1 MQIIA
6 NNISKS
12 YNGFEFI
19 IKNFSYCF
27 NHSNCYCITGNNGS
41 GKSTILRL
49 LAGLSQPTSGTI
61 HYKECRKNSLGY
73 VAPAM
78 NLYEDL
84 TVKELCEFQFSSET
98 VTSFSREM
106 IEKYELD
113 TLMNKPIRSLSSGQ
127 KQRVKLF
134 VASSNQPDILLLDE
148 PSTNLDTR
156 GFSIIENIIDDYKK
170 NQKIIIIASNVQ
182 NEIDLTNVQIP
193 LQS

>member
-12 YNGFEFI
+12 YNGFEFV
-19 IKNFSYCF
+19 IKNFSYSF

-61 HYKECRKNSLGY
+61 HYEECRKNFLGY

-98 VTSFSREM
+98 VASFSREM

-193 LQS
+193 LQ

>member
-12 YNGFEFI
+12 YNGFEFV
-19 IKNFSYCF
+19 IKNFSYSF
-27 NHSNCYCITGNNGS
+27 NYSNCYCITGNNGS
-41 GKSTILRL
+41 GKSTLLRL

-61 HYKECRKNSLGY
+61 RYEECGKNSLGY

-84 TVKELCEFQFSSET
+84 TVKELCEFQFSAQT
-98 VTSFSREM
+98 VASFSREM

-156 GFSIIENIIDDYKK
+156 GFSIIEKIVDDYKK
-170 NQKIIIIASNVQ
+170 SQKIIIIASNVQ

-193 LQS
+193 LQ